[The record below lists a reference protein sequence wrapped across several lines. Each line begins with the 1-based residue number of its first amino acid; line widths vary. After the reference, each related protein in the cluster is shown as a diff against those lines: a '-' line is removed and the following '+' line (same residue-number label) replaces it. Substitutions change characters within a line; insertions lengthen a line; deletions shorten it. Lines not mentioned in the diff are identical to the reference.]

1 MSKPE
6 ANIREVELENKIS
19 EMIDSY
25 GNRSE
30 NIPNAY
36 TNRNGSGNYGLF
48 QLNPLRGRN
57 SQAIFGLV
65 VNNDSNTVGY

>member
-1 MSKPE
+1 MSKPK

-19 EMIDSY
+19 EMIESNLDRY
-25 GNRSE
+25 Y
-30 NIPNAY
+30 NIPSTY
-36 TNRNGSGNYGLF
+36 TDRNGAGNYGLF

-65 VNNDSNTVGY
+65 VNKESNIVGY